1 MDSLRVSRPQR
12 LRRRGPR
19 GVSVAVR
26 LLQGV
31 IVAVDAILGLSTAYL
46 IALLL
51 AARSSIVNSLSSEHA
66 PGRSRLQF
74 VVLIPAHNE
83 EAGIQGTLH
92 SLGSID
98 YPREHWTAIVIAD
111 NCTDATAARAREA
124 GAETWERTDPERPGK
139 GSALAWALEQLE
151 GDALTFDAV
160 AIVDADCQVSSNLL
174 SAMEERLVAGAEAV
188 QVNYVVGNADASHV
202 AALRYAAF
210 VLIDTVRPLG
220 KQRLSFS
227 CGLLGTGMGFS
238 AALLGRE
245 PWNATGLAE
254 DGEYHMHLVAA
265 GVRVAFIMDA
275 CVRSAMPTSYEQGSA
290 QQARWE
296 QGKLHTI
303 RAWSPRLVALG
314 LHERDLARV
323 HAGLE
328 LLVPPQSLL
337 AAGSLTTGA
346 TSAVFGFRRLALF
359 SAGMLGAQL
368 AFVVGGLWLVRAPA
382 HVYRSL
388 MVAPALIVRKVT
400 LYGNLLR
407 GRGPK
412 SWVRTER
419 EAATTADRS
428 G

>member
-1 MDSLRVSRPQR
+1 
-12 LRRRGPR
+12 
-19 GVSVAVR
+19 
-26 LLQGV
+26 
-31 IVAVDAILGLSTAYL
+31 
-46 IALLL
+46 
-51 AARSSIVNSLSSEHA
+51 
-66 PGRSRLQF
+66 
-74 VVLIPAHNE
+74 
-83 EAGIQGTLH
+83 
-92 SLGSID
+92 
-98 YPREHWTAIVIAD
+98 
-111 NCTDATAARAREA
+111 
-124 GAETWERTDPERPGK
+124 
-139 GSALAWALEQLE
+139 
-151 GDALTFDAV
+151 
-160 AIVDADCQVSSNLL
+160 
-174 SAMEERLVAGAEAV
+174 
-188 QVNYVVGNADASHV
+188 
-202 AALRYAAF
+202 
-210 VLIDTVRPLG
+210 
-220 KQRLSFS
+220 
-227 CGLLGTGMGFS
+227 
-238 AALLGRE
+238 
-245 PWNATGLAE
+245 
-254 DGEYHMHLVAA
+254 
-265 GVRVAFIMDA
+265 
-275 CVRSAMPTSYEQGSA
+275 
-290 QQARWE
+290 
-296 QGKLHTI
+296 
-303 RAWSPRLVALG
+303 VALG